1 MIWVFSV
8 TGNANY
14 FHYTKQGGSPV
25 IDGVD
30 DAKEMANTRQACTLL
45 GNYKTQLCPKS
56 DILASVSYI
65 VPVYFL
71 CTPSCLKTFGTEIL
85 LLH

>member
-1 MIWVFSV
+1 MCVKDFIYFFYL

-30 DAKEMANTRQACTLL
+30 DAKEMVNTRQACTLL
-45 GNYKTQLCPKS
+45 GNL
-56 DILASVSYI
+56 
-65 VPVYFL
+65 
-71 CTPSCLKTFGTEIL
+71 
-85 LLH
+85 

>member
-1 MIWVFSV
+1 MCVKDFIYFFYP

-30 DAKEMANTRQACTLL
+30 DAKEMVNTRQACTLL
-45 GNYKTQLCPKS
+45 GNL
-56 DILASVSYI
+56 
-65 VPVYFL
+65 
-71 CTPSCLKTFGTEIL
+71 
-85 LLH
+85 

>member
-1 MIWVFSV
+1 MDSAKSNLIMTQLYRCAGNFCINVCKICVFII

-30 DAKEMANTRQACTLL
+30 DAKEMVNTRQACTLL
-45 GNYKTQLCPKS
+45 GNW
-56 DILASVSYI
+56 
-65 VPVYFL
+65 
-71 CTPSCLKTFGTEIL
+71 
-85 LLH
+85 